1 MKALA
6 EREKV
11 AAGRMRV
18 VGKWAC
24 FEKTDS
30 KIESFG

>member
-1 MKALA
+1 MGDPMNGL
-6 EREKV
+6 ETLSPQEFLEQW
-11 AAGRMRV
+11 
-18 VGKWAC
+18 WAC